1 MPDTPAP
8 MSVPDAIYHTVH
20 GYPGGVAALAARMG
34 LPAGTLNHKANPN
47 NATHHLHPAEL
58 VAMQQLSGNVAVL
71 HAMAA
76 ALGYTC
82 TPALPDRS
90 EGDPVDAFMHQAAAQ
105 GKYVAAVADAMRTP
119 TPTPNEVSRVA
130 RMAEDLIDTTTAL
143 LSVLRGRMRKAPGG
157 ES

>member
-1 MPDTPAP
+1 
-8 MSVPDAIYHTVH
+8 
-20 GYPGGVAALAARMG
+20 
-34 LPAGTLNHKANPN
+34 
-47 NATHHLHPAEL
+47 
-58 VAMQQLSGNVAVL
+58 MQQLSGNAAVL

-90 EGDPVDAFMHQAAAQ
+90 EGDSVDAFMHQAAAQ
-105 GKYVAAVADAMRTP
+105 GKYVAAVADAMLVPAPSR
-119 TPTPNEVSRVA
+119 NEVNRVA

-157 ES
+157 EA